1 MKFLGVTMPIFK
13 YAKVLLLTPGIGS
26 VLICLLGL
34 FLSVLLISQRG
45 RSGDAAHIGPGQAP
59 TRSGSMLAAPS
70 GSTPGSFH
78 SASENKSIELR
89 HQPAIR
95 PSTSHRTVT
104 QRTSRAAN
112 NPPGIEAQHSMV
124 NGILQPN
131 VAEQKKGDA
140 SGRPSSRPLDQAIF
154 QKSIARNQLEF
165 LNDYAGRPA
174 YEVVR
179 ERRLHELVNMLVPY
193 TPFHFGL
200 DMPLPNAIEAIL
212 SGSPTPVEIREGRYM
227 MVSTQ
232 SGRGS
237 ARGFIWLDMQEG
249 IALGGIF
256 FHPTNGEP
264 TPTLTLFSKQ
274 VKQDSVDMG
283 QLPVAFA
290 QDLSQWAATAGIPP
304 ITTRYFIN
312 ASSEKIVLAHDED
325 FCRRAEGMPVLPEDV
340 CKQMNASAAEVDITA
355 AHFLDQTHYA
365 SNATMRMTVGR
376 STIDR

>member
-1 MKFLGVTMPIFK
+1 MEFLGVTMSIFK
-13 YAKVLLLTPGIGS
+13 YVKVLLLTPGIGS

-34 FLSVLLISQRG
+34 SLSVVLISNWG
-45 RSGDAAHIGPGQAP
+45 RSGDAAHIGAGQAP
-59 TRSGSMLAAPS
+59 APSGSMAAAPS
-70 GSTPGSFH
+70 GSTEESSH
-78 SASENKSIELR
+78 SAGESKSIELG
-89 HQPAIR
+89 HQAPIL
-95 PSTSHRTVT
+95 PSTSQRTIT

-112 NPPGIEAQHSMV
+112 NPSGIEAQHSMV
-124 NGILQPN
+124 SGILPRN
-131 VAEQKKGDA
+131 GAEQKSHNAPGM
-140 SGRPSSRPLDQAIF
+140 PSSPPLDRAIF
-154 QKSIARNQLEF
+154 QKSITRNQLEF

-179 ERRLHELVNMLVPY
+179 EHRLRELVNMVVPY

-232 SGRGS
+232 GGRGA

-325 FCRRAEGMPVLPEDV
+325 FCRRAEGMPALPEDV
-340 CKQMNASAAEVDITA
+340 CKQMNANAAEVDIKA

-365 SNATMRMTVGR
+365 SNATMRMTV
-376 STIDR
+376 DRPAVDR

>member
-1 MKFLGVTMPIFK
+1 MSIFK
-13 YAKVLLLTPGIGS
+13 YVKVLLLTPGIGS
-26 VLICLLGL
+26 VLICLLGVS
-34 FLSVLLISQRG
+34 LSVVLISQWG
-45 RSGDAAHIGPGQAP
+45 RSGDEARIGTGHAP
-59 TRSGSMLAAPS
+59 APS
-70 GSTPGSFH
+70 GSRAAAPPASTQESFH
-78 SASENKSIELR
+78 SAGESKSIKLG
-89 HQPAIR
+89 HQPAIL
-95 PSTSHRTVT
+95 PSTSQRTVT
-104 QRTSRAAN
+104 QRTSRAADT
-112 NPPGIEAQHSMV
+112 PRGIEAQHLMV
-124 NGILQPN
+124 NGILPPN
-131 VAEQKKGDA
+131 GAEQKSRNA
-140 SGRPSSRPLDQAIF
+140 PAMPSSPPLDRDIF
-154 QKSIARNQLEF
+154 QKSITRNQLEF

-179 ERRLHELVNMLVPY
+179 ERRLRELVNMVVPY

-232 SGRGS
+232 GGRGA

-325 FCRRAEGMPVLPEDV
+325 FCRRAEGMPALPEDV
-340 CKQMNASAAEVDITA
+340 CRQMNANAAEVDIKA

-365 SNATMRMTVGR
+365 SNATMRMTV
-376 STIDR
+376 DRPAVDR

>member
-1 MKFLGVTMPIFK
+1 MPIFK

-26 VLICLLGL
+26 VVICLLGL

-89 HQPAIR
+89 HQPAIL

-112 NPPGIEAQHSMV
+112 TPPGIEAQHSMV
-124 NGILQPN
+124 NGILRPN
-131 VAEQKKGDA
+131 VAEQKNGNA
-140 SGRPSSRPLDQAIF
+140 SGRPSSPPLDQAIF

-193 TPFHFGL
+193 TP
-200 DMPLPNAIEAIL
+200 
-212 SGSPTPVEIREGRYM
+212 
-227 MVSTQ
+227 
-232 SGRGS
+232 
-237 ARGFIWLDMQEG
+237 
-249 IALGGIF
+249 
-256 FHPTNGEP
+256 
-264 TPTLTLFSKQ
+264 
-274 VKQDSVDMG
+274 
-283 QLPVAFA
+283 
-290 QDLSQWAATAGIPP
+290 
-304 ITTRYFIN
+304 
-312 ASSEKIVLAHDED
+312 
-325 FCRRAEGMPVLPEDV
+325 
-340 CKQMNASAAEVDITA
+340 
-355 AHFLDQTHYA
+355 
-365 SNATMRMTVGR
+365 
-376 STIDR
+376 

>member
-1 MKFLGVTMPIFK
+1 MPIFK
-13 YAKVLLLTPGIGS
+13 YVKVLLLTPGIGS

-34 FLSVLLISQRG
+34 SLSVVLISQWG
-45 RSGDAAHIGPGQAP
+45 RSGDAAHIGAGQAP
-59 TRSGSMLAAPS
+59 AHSGSMVAVPS
-70 GSTPGSFH
+70 GPTRESFH
-78 SASENKSIELR
+78 SAGESKSIELG
-89 HQPAIR
+89 HQPVIL
-95 PSTSHRTVT
+95 PSSSQRAVT

-112 NPPGIEAQHSMV
+112 SSPGIEAQHSMV
-124 NGILQPN
+124 NGILRPN
-131 VAEQKKGDA
+131 GAEQSRNAPD
-140 SGRPSSRPLDQAIF
+140 RPSSPPLDRAIF
-154 QKSIARNQLEF
+154 QKSITRNQLEF
-165 LNDYAGRPA
+165 LIDYAGRPA

-179 ERRLHELVNMLVPY
+179 ERRLRELVNLVVPY

-212 SGSPTPVEIREGRYM
+212 SGSPTPVEIRDGRYM

-232 SGRGS
+232 GGRGA

-325 FCRRAEGMPVLPEDV
+325 FCRRAEGMPALPEDV
-340 CKQMNASAAEVDITA
+340 CKQMNANAAEVDIKA

-365 SNATMRMTVGR
+365 SNATMRMTV
-376 STIDR
+376 DRPTVDR

>member
-1 MKFLGVTMPIFK
+1 MGFLGVTMPTFK
-13 YAKVLLLTPGIGS
+13 YVKVLLLTPGIGS

-34 FLSVLLISQRG
+34 LLSVVLISEWG

-59 TRSGSMLAAPS
+59 AHSGSMPVAPS

-78 SASENKSIELR
+78 SAGESKSIELG
-89 HQPAIR
+89 HQPAIL
-95 PSTSHRTVT
+95 PSTSQRTVT
-104 QRTSRAAN
+104 QRTARAAN
-112 NPPGIEAQHSMV
+112 IPPGIEAQHSTV
-124 NGILQPN
+124 NGILRPN
-131 VAEQKKGDA
+131 GAEQSRNAPGM
-140 SGRPSSRPLDQAIF
+140 PSLPPLDRAIF
-154 QKSIARNQLEF
+154 QKSITRNQLEF

-179 ERRLHELVNMLVPY
+179 ERRLRELVNMVVPY

-232 SGRGS
+232 GGRGA

-290 QDLSQWAATAGIPP
+290 QDLSQWAAMAGIPP

-325 FCRRAEGMPVLPEDV
+325 FCRRTEGMPAVPEDV
-340 CKQMNASAAEVDITA
+340 CKQMNANAAEVDIKA

-365 SNATMRMTVGR
+365 SNATMRMTGDR
-376 STIDR
+376 SAVDR

>member
-1 MKFLGVTMPIFK
+1 MEFLGVTMPIFK
-13 YAKVLLLTPGIGS
+13 YVKVLLLTPGIGS

-34 FLSVLLISQRG
+34 LLSVALISQWG

-59 TRSGSMLAAPS
+59 ARSGSIPAAPS
-70 GSTPGSFH
+70 GSKPGSFH
-78 SASENKSIELR
+78 SVGESKSIELG
-89 HQPAIR
+89 HPPAIR
-95 PSTSHRTVT
+95 PSTSQRTVT

-112 NPPGIEAQHSMV
+112 NPPGIEAQDSMV
-124 NGILQPN
+124 NGILRPN
-131 VAEQKKGDA
+131 GAEQKSRNAPGM
-140 SGRPSSRPLDQAIF
+140 PSLPPLDRAIF
-154 QKSIARNQLEF
+154 QKSITKTQLEF

-179 ERRLHELVNMLVPY
+179 ERRIRELVNMVVPY

-232 SGRGS
+232 GGRGA

-290 QDLSQWAATAGIPP
+290 QDLSQWAAMAGIPP

-325 FCRRAEGMPVLPEDV
+325 FCRRAEGMPAVPEDV
-340 CKQMNASAAEVDITA
+340 CKQMNANAAEVDIKA

-365 SNATMRMTVGR
+365 SNATMRMTGDR
-376 STIDR
+376 SAVDR

>member
-1 MKFLGVTMPIFK
+1 MEFLGVTMPIFK
-13 YAKVLLLTPGIGS
+13 YVKVLLLTPGIGS

-34 FLSVLLISQRG
+34 LLSVVLISQWG

-59 TRSGSMLAAPS
+59 AHSASMPAAPS
-70 GSTPGSFH
+70 GSTPGGFH
-78 SASENKSIELR
+78 SAGESKSIEL
-89 HQPAIR
+89 HHHPAILA
-95 PSTSHRTVT
+95 STSQRTVT

-112 NPPGIEAQHSMV
+112 NTPGIEAQDSMV
-124 NGILQPN
+124 NGILRPN
-131 VAEQKKGDA
+131 GAEQSRKAPGM
-140 SGRPSSRPLDQAIF
+140 PSLPPLDRAIF
-154 QKSIARNQLEF
+154 QKSITRTQLEF
-165 LNDYAGRPA
+165 LNNYAGRPA

-179 ERRLHELVNMLVPY
+179 EHRLRELVNMVVPY

-232 SGRGS
+232 GGRGA

-290 QDLSQWAATAGIPP
+290 QDLSQWAAMAGIPP

-325 FCRRAEGMPVLPEDV
+325 FCRRAEGMPAVPEDV
-340 CKQMNASAAEVDITA
+340 CKQMNANAAEVDNKA

-365 SNATMRMTVGR
+365 SNATMRMTGDR
-376 STIDR
+376 SAVDR

>member
-1 MKFLGVTMPIFK
+1 MPIFK
-13 YAKVLLLTPGIGS
+13 YVKVLLLTPGIGS

-34 FLSVLLISQRG
+34 LLSVVLISQWG
-45 RSGDAAHIGPGQAP
+45 RSGEATHIDHGQAP
-59 TRSGSMLAAPS
+59 ARIGSMPAAPS
-70 GSTPGSFH
+70 SSTPESFH
-78 SASENKSIELR
+78 SAGESKSVELH
-89 HQPAIR
+89 HQPAILPR
-95 PSTSHRTVT
+95 TSQRTLT

-112 NPPGIEAQHSMV
+112 TPPGIGVQHSIV
-124 NGILQPN
+124 DGILRPN
-131 VAEQKKGDA
+131 VAEQKSRNA
-140 SGRPSSRPLDQAIF
+140 LGRPSSPPLDRAIF
-154 QKSIARNQLEF
+154 QKSITRNQLEF
-165 LNDYAGRPA
+165 LNDYAGKPA

-179 ERRLHELVNMLVPY
+179 ERKLRELVNLVVPY

-232 SGRGS
+232 GGRGT

-249 IALGGIF
+249 IALGGIY

-264 TPTLTLFSKQ
+264 TPTLTLFSRQ

-283 QLPVAFA
+283 QLPAAFA
-290 QDLSQWAATAGIPP
+290 QDLSQWAAMAGIPP

-325 FCRRAEGMPVLPEDV
+325 FCRRAEGMPAVPEDV
-340 CKQMNASAAEVDITA
+340 CKQMNANAAEVDIKA

-365 SNATMRMTVGR
+365 SNATMRMTVTR
-376 STIDR
+376 STADR

>member
-1 MKFLGVTMPIFK
+1 MEFLGVTMPIFK

-59 TRSGSMLAAPS
+59 TRPGSMLAAPS
-70 GSTPGSFH
+70 GSTPGS
-78 SASENKSIELR
+78 
-89 HQPAIR
+89 
-95 PSTSHRTVT
+95 SHRTVT

-124 NGILQPN
+124 NGILRPN
-131 VAEQKKGDA
+131 VAEQKNRNA
-140 SGRPSSRPLDQAIF
+140 PGRPSSPPLDQAIF

-165 LNDYAGRPA
+165 LNDYTGRPA

-179 ERRLHELVNMLVPY
+179 ERRLHELVNMVVPY

-232 SGRGS
+232 SGRGA

-290 QDLSQWAATAGIPP
+290 QDLSQWAAMAGIPP

-340 CKQMNASAAEVDITA
+340 CKQMNASAAEVDTKA

-376 STIDR
+376 STVDR